1 MKNLFSSELFIGSGH
16 DKKQKGQS
24 IVVIILLSVL
34 FVAASFLF
42 MNMLYSFADCAGSI
56 VCASIDVA
64 IKDLLRSLPIY
75 FCFIMTLFALLM
87 VHAFY
92 RNVSQEK
99 LTKSVFKNSIT
110 IMVFAVI
117 NLGYV
122 IVGRIMGKYLSL
134 VEGSPSPLYPLDTI
148 LYSLILV
155 ALAVFAIIYIK
166 KIAAKSPYVAPSH
179 APIVTK
185 ARFIYCVGMTFWT
198 FIALFCFAGFG
209 YGLFIIDF
217 THGYLAFS
225 IALLTVYCVNAL
237 FLILWEFYFN
247 QMTEE
252 GRKKNL
258 LTIAIIGLVVSVAAA
273 VFYFIALQFNLDGP
287 ANVGFGVLPVT
298 FAASVNIA
306 TLIVVATPI
315 IVSVIALIKGLI
327 ARKK

>member
-1 MKNLFSSELFIGSGH
+1 MKHLFSSELFIGSGH
-16 DKKQKGQS
+16 DKNQKGQS
-24 IVVIILLSVL
+24 IVVNVMLSVL
-34 FVAASFLF
+34 FVACSFLF

-56 VCASIDVA
+56 VCKSYDVA
-64 IKDLLRSLPIY
+64 IKDLLRSLPVY

-99 LTKSVFKNSIT
+99 LTKSVFKNSIV
-110 IMVFAVI
+110 IMAFALI
-117 NLGYV
+117 NLVYV
-122 IVGRIMGKYLSL
+122 IVGLIVGKYLSI
-134 VEGSPSPLYPLDTI
+134 VEGSPTLLFPLDTI
-148 LYSLILV
+148 LYSLLIV

-185 ARFIYCVGMTFWT
+185 ARFVYCLGMTFWT
-198 FIALFCFAGFG
+198 FVAFFCFAGFA

-217 THGYLAFS
+217 IHGYLAFS

-237 FLILWEFYFN
+237 FLIVWEFYFN
-247 QMTEE
+247 QLNEE
-252 GRKKNL
+252 GRKQNL
-258 LTIAIIGLVVSVAAA
+258 LPLAIIGLAVSVAAA
-273 VFYFIALQFNLDGP
+273 IFYFVALQFNLDGP

-306 TLIVVATPI
+306 TLVVAATPI
-315 IVSVIALIKGLI
+315 IVSVIALIKGLL